1 MRMTAGRLLALR
13 LFSVTL
19 GRLDFFARLLKEVL
33 IRRLIVGHENR
44 YTATSRYFDVRD
56 LEG

>member
-1 MRMTAGRLLALR
+1 MTAGRLLALR

-33 IRRLIVGHENR
+33 IRRLIVGHKNR
-44 YTATSRYFDVRD
+44 YTATSRYFDVRE